1 MMTET
6 VQTRCA
12 PDAMPDFELIKK
24 FMEDDSKGK
33 NRRHESTKIREINA
47 REEKR
52 DPQLRKRNLQDS
64 LSGRWSRR
72 EKRDNTYRVLSLFN
86 LRF

>member
-1 MMTET
+1 MMNET
-6 VQTRCA
+6 VQLKCA

-33 NRRHESTKIREINA
+33 NRQHEGTKIREIHV

-52 DPQLRKRNLQDS
+52 DPEFRKRVVQGPL
-64 LSGRWSRR
+64 GRRWSRYMNLTETFR
-72 EKRDNTYRVLSLFN
+72 APGLFTW
-86 LRF
+86 RC